1 MAAPRLFGTNG
12 IRGVVGDRLTPEFA
26 LEIGLAMGRYLSM
39 GSKVLV
45 GCDTRTSNHMFTQAM
60 VSGLLAS
67 GCHVI
72 EAGVLPTPTLQYA
85 VPRVG
90 ADLGVVLTASHNP
103 PDWNGIKAI
112 DRDGTE
118 LHRSKEEAIEQLYHE
133 KAFTYAA
140 WDKVGRMTRRANI
153 DFINQYIS
161 GIIGRVNASLVRS
174 KELKVVVDC
183 ANGTTS
189 HSSPYLFERLGCRVV
204 TLNAHPQG
212 TFPGHDSEPV
222 PENLGDLMTTVK
234 NCDADIGIAHDGD
247 GDRVI
252 FIDERG
258 EYVYGD
264 KSLALVAKEVVKE
277 SKGGIVVTGINSS
290 LAVEDVVKESG
301 GEVVY
306 TPVGSPIVA
315 RKMMEVDAVFGGEEN
330 GGLMFPDH
338 QYCRDGAMT
347 AAKLLEIIAGS
358 GKPLSKLTD
367 GLPKYHQC
375 KLKIQCPETKKEEVM
390 KRFSES
396 VDADEVITMD
406 GVKAIVKGAWTLVR
420 PSGTEEIIRIYSEAK
435 TINKAKQLAEDSKHR
450 LEEIIRSA

>member
-1 MAAPRLFGTNG
+1 MPAPKLFGTNG
-12 IRGVVGDRLTPEFA
+12 IRGVVGEKLTPEFT

-45 GCDTRTSNHMFTQAM
+45 GCDTRTSNYMFTQAM

-72 EAGVLPTPTLQYA
+72 EGGVVPTPTLQYA
-85 VPRVG
+85 VPRME
-90 ADLGVVLTASHNP
+90 ADMGVVLTASHNP

-112 DRDGTE
+112 DSDGTE
-118 LHRSKEEAIEQLYHE
+118 LHRSKEEAIEKLYHE

-140 WDKVGRMTRRANI
+140 WDKVGRHTRKANT
-153 DFINQYIS
+153 DLINQYIG
-161 GIIGRVNASLVRS
+161 GIIGRVNASIIRS
-174 KELKVVVDC
+174 KGLKVVVDC

-189 HSSPYLFERLGCRVV
+189 HSSPYLFERLGCKVV

-222 PENLGDLMTTVK
+222 PENLTDLMNTVK

-252 FIDERG
+252 FIDDKG
-258 EYVYGD
+258 DYVYGD
-264 KSLALVAKEVVKE
+264 KSLALVAREVVE
-277 SKGGIVVTGINSS
+277 EAKGGIVVTGINSS
-290 LAVEDVVKESG
+290 QAVEDVVKASG

-315 RKMMEVDAVFGGEEN
+315 RNMIEVDAVFGGEEN

-347 AAKLLEIIAGS
+347 AAKLLEIIASS
-358 GKPLSKLTD
+358 GKSLSELTD
-367 GLPKYHQC
+367 GLPKYHQH
-375 KLKIQCPETKKEEVM
+375 KIKMQCSDNKKEEVM
-390 KRFSES
+390 KAFADSI
-396 VDADEVITMD
+396 DGDEVITMD
-406 GVKAIVKGAWTLVR
+406 GVKVIEKGGWTLVR
-420 PSGTEEIIRIYSEAK
+420 PSGTEEIVRVYAEAK
-435 TINKAKQLAEDSKHR
+435 TINKAKQLAEDSRQR
-450 LEEIIRSA
+450 LEEIIRAA